1 MKLVDTGES
10 QKKKSSILTTCKSII
25 IKQSFFCIDT
35 QFAIFAEMFCSTG
48 THENGRKDATRSRDV
63 WHHLSALQMTPEAA
77 IWPVRVTQ
85 AILRE
90 MGKILLIETF
100 KRFNTIKSLCPP

>member
-10 QKKKSSILTTCKSII
+10 QKKRSSILITCKSFI
-25 IKQSFFCIDT
+25 IKQSISVKIK
-35 QFAIFAEMFCSTG
+35 FAIFAEMLCSTG

-63 WHHLSALQMTPEAA
+63 WHHLSELQMTPEAA

-85 AILRE
+85 AIAEAILGE
-90 MGKILLIETF
+90 MGKILL
-100 KRFNTIKSLCPP
+100 